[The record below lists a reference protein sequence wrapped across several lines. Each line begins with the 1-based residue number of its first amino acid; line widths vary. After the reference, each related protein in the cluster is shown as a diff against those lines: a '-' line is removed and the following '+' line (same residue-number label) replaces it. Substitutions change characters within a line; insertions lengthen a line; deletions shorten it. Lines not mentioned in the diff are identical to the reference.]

1 MLDLSDFRE
10 VFLEEL
16 EEQLQMM
23 EQEILSLEIDG
34 GSDAGIQR
42 MFRAAHTLKGS
53 SAAMGF
59 DKMKTLTHEMEHF
72 LDKIRNRSASVS
84 SALIN
89 LFFACLDRMK
99 NLQAEIVEHH
109 REQSDITDLVAKLQ
123 AMHMESES
131 KRRGKPQIPVEV
143 FNSAQMA
150 EGKECIFL
158 RVRLSDESV
167 MKLAR
172 FNVINTKLSNL
183 GTVYWKDADLESEVD
198 DDKIQDAQWLLSSQ
212 LEQDEIKRIVESM
225 MDVQCVE
232 IEKLQFEH
240 LEVDATEITEGTQHT
255 TYEGKESPEP
265 AALEHVE
272 KYKSSTIR
280 VNVDRL
286 EQLMNFVGEL
296 VIEQTRIQQV
306 EKQFRQK
313 FGGEHSVEELGDIS
327 YHLARIVGE
336 LQENVMKV
344 RMLPIDQLFSRFSRM
359 IRDLSQS
366 LHKEVELVLEGRE
379 TELDRTLIEE
389 IGDPLIHLI
398 RNAIDHGIETPEVR
412 RTSGKPEKGTIRIQ
426 AAHEDNQIA
435 ITVSDDGTGIDPNKI
450 RHAAIK
456 KGVISE
462 EKANQLSDH
471 DAIQLIFHPGFSTAS
486 QLSEVSGR
494 GVGMDIVRTD
504 VERLNGLIDI
514 ETELGKG
521 TIFKIRL
528 PLTLAIITGLL
539 VDIGRKTFILP
550 MSNVTEI
557 VRVEPSSL
565 QKVKGIPVI
574 TIRNQIIP
582 VIWLH
587 DYFGYA
593 RSNET
598 SKFVPIVIIGRAEKR
613 LAIAVDELLG
623 NQEIVIKSLGAY
635 VGHLD
640 GISGATILGDGKVAL
655 ILEVG
660 GIMKLVNDHITTK

>member
-23 EQEILSLEIDG
+23 EQEILSLEMDG

-59 DKMKTLTHEMEHF
+59 DKMKSLTHEMEHF
-72 LDKIRNRSASVS
+72 LDKIRNRTASVTS
-84 SALIN
+84 DLIN

-109 REQSDITDLVAKLQ
+109 REQSDIADLLSKLQ
-123 AMHMESES
+123 ALHTVSGS
-131 KRRGKPQIPVEV
+131 KQRDSDKKPQIPEEV
-143 FNSAQMA
+143 LNTLQQADGQ
-150 EGKECIFL
+150 EHLLI
-158 RVRLSDESV
+158 RVRLSDEAV
-167 MKLAR
+167 MRLAR
-172 FNVINTKLSNL
+172 LNVINAKFTNL
-183 GTVYWKDADLESEVD
+183 GTVYWRDPDIGSELD
-198 DDKIQDAQWLLSSQ
+198 DEQILNAYWLISSQ
-212 LEQDEIKRIVESM
+212 CEQEEIKRVVASL
-225 MDVQCVE
+225 MDVQDVE
-232 IEKLQFEH
+232 IEGFQFDH
-240 LEVDATEITEGTQHT
+240 LPAAQGSEPAQPYAADN
-255 TYEGKESPEP
+255 PEP
-265 AALEHVE
+265 AALEQVE

-280 VNVDRL
+280 VNVERL

-306 EKQFRQK
+306 EKQFRQR
-313 FGGEHSVEELGDIS
+313 FGSEKSVEELGDIS
-327 YHLARIVGE
+327 DHLTRIVGE

-398 RNAIDHGIETPEVR
+398 RNAIDHGIETPEIR
-412 RTSGKPEKGTIRIQ
+412 RASGKPDKGTIRIQ

-435 ITVSDDGTGIDPNKI
+435 ITVSDDGAGIDPNKI
-450 RHAAIK
+450 RRAAVS
-456 KGVISE
+456 KGVLSE
-462 EKANQLSDH
+462 EKAKQLSDQ
-471 DAIQLIFHPGFSTAS
+471 DAIHLIFHPGFSTAS
-486 QLSEVSGR
+486 QLSDISGR

-521 TIFKIRL
+521 TTFKIKL

-539 VDIGRKTFILP
+539 VNIGSRTFILP

-565 QKVKGIPVI
+565 QKVKGLPVI

-587 DYFGYA
+587 DYFGYS
-593 RSNET
+593 RT
-598 SKFVPIVIIGRAEKR
+598 HKTTKYVPIVIIGRAEKR

-623 NQEIVIKSLGAY
+623 NQEVVIKSLGTY
-635 VGHLD
+635 IGNLD
-640 GISGATILGDGKVAL
+640 GISGATILGDGRVAL

-660 GIMKLVNDHITTK
+660 GIMKLVNGHTNAK